1 MSDLKQA
8 KDSLNF
14 CSEELSKYQNLCR
27 TGLTRDE
34 LLTIDK
40 IILRL
45 KSRITNLRSILDGH
59 R

>member
-8 KDSLNF
+8 KDSLDF
-14 CSEELSKYQNLCR
+14 CSLELNKYQSLSR
-27 TGLTRDE
+27 SGLTREE

-40 IILRL
+40 IIVRL
-45 KSRITNLRSILDGH
+45 KTRIRNLRSILDGH